1 VKWVRQVPRSLELLK
16 KQGIAAVL
24 LDLSLPARQ
33 SIENFDKLFT
43 AAPDVPI
50 LIISGN
56 KNEALAKQVVGRGAQ
71 GYLLTD
77 HLDSYLS
84 APFLRVAF

>member
-1 VKWVRQVPRSLELLK
+1 VTAATLAAGISVWSLELLK

-50 LIISGN
+50 LIM
-56 KNEALAKQVVGRGAQ
+56 ERQQ
-71 GYLLTD
+71 
-77 HLDSYLS
+77 
-84 APFLRVAF
+84 